1 MRTTDSLKRRGER
14 GSHFVVL
21 EGGKGQSHFV
31 ALEGGK
37 EQGED
42 WCILPTASQSVSTIW
57 SDKNQ
62 QPWELKAK
70 KV

>member
-1 MRTTDSLKRRGER
+1 M
-14 GSHFVVL
+14 VL
-21 EGGKGQSHFV
+21 EGGKEQSHFV

-57 SDKNQ
+57 SDKNPL
-62 QPWELKAK
+62 PWELKQK
-70 KV
+70 RCSSIFR